1 MKRKAHGG
9 QSSRVSTAKGLGGL
23 KARGGF
29 AATTGACLGRW
40 LAGSPRA
47 WTKHHQRE
55 GNPSMNILVIAQESG
70 NHELADLVR
79 QIPGHLVSL
88 ASSAEQAIG
97 FIQSSHPGLI
107 LLDLRVPR
115 RAGLSLVRR
124 LSQNPRSR
132 NIPALVVTGSPA
144 FLNSKDFLS
153 AGYEAC
159 FLGPFQSR
167 TLTEQLMQTVAQ
179 AEPPRRSEM
188 TF

>member
-1 MKRKAHGG
+1 
-9 QSSRVSTAKGLGGL
+9 
-23 KARGGF
+23 
-29 AATTGACLGRW
+29 
-40 LAGSPRA
+40 
-47 WTKHHQRE
+47 
-55 GNPSMNILVIAQESG
+55 MNILVITQESG
-70 NHELADLVR
+70 NHELADLVL
-79 QIPGHLVSL
+79 QIPGHHVSL

-97 FIQSSHPGLI
+97 FIQSAHPGLI
-107 LLDLRVPR
+107 LLDLRIPK

-167 TLTEQLMQTVAQ
+167 TLTEQLMQTVART
-179 AEPPRRSEM
+179 EPRRRSENS
-188 TF
+188 FALNPHPVNRSHERPHCR